1 VLPVEYSASPNA
13 RSTPSNRRWALALGA
28 IALLALIVGVAV
40 TDDYH
45 VGVFHD
51 DSMYVIL
58 ARSLATGEGYR
69 YLNLPGAPEAT
80 HFPPGYPAL
89 LALVWRVVP
98 SFPANVTAFKLLNA
112 GFLCASAVLAA
123 QLVRERLGSRSWGL
137 GLGVVTAVS
146 VPLLVLVTMV
156 LSEPLFLSLLLAS
169 LLLAE
174 RLVSGAPSVGRA
186 LGLGVLVG
194 CLSLIRT
201 HGIVLVPAL
210 VLPLLLQRRWRDAA
224 TFILTAIIVLTPWQL
239 WSSSPAGVL
248 PKPLEGNYGSY
259 IGWWV
264 RGYHEMGAS
273 MIVET
278 LRRTVPETSSMLAAL
293 FSPARGAF
301 AQAITIVALFV
312 LALAGARTL
321 RTRAPVTLLFLL
333 GYLAI
338 TLAWPFQPSRFV
350 WGVWPLLLLVIVA
363 AGWSITSAL
372 PRWPRAARALLAAL
386 LLWISA
392 GYAAYELR
400 AARGSWWASISRAG
414 DKRISAAVD
423 WTRANTS
430 PSDVVAADDEGAVF
444 LYTGRKAVPVASF
457 TTAHYLRERSA
468 ELEAREGLEPI
479 LAAYPLR
486 VVLVGSKATFDAAE
500 YLTKRPVPLLAPRGQ
515 FDGGAAFTVLP
526 Q

>member
-1 VLPVEYSASPNA
+1 MIGI
-13 RSTPSNRRWALALGA
+13 LALV
-28 IALLALIVGVAV
+28 VGVAV
-40 TDDYH
+40 TDNHH

-89 LALVWRVVP
+89 LALVWRMVP
-98 SFPANVTAFKLLNA
+98 SFPANVTVFKLLNA
-112 GFLCASAVLAA
+112 AFLCASALLVA
-123 QLVRERLGSRSWGL
+123 QLVRERLGSKAWGV
-137 GLGVVTAVS
+137 GMGVATAVS

-174 RLVSGAPSVGRA
+174 RLVAGAPSVRAA

-194 CLSLIRT
+194 CLSLVRT
-201 HGIVLVPAL
+201 HGVVLIPA
-210 VLPLLLQRRWRDAA
+210 VALPLLLQRRWRDAT
-224 TFILTAIIVLTPWQL
+224 TFVLSAIVVLTPWQV
-239 WSSSPAGVL
+239 WSSTPAGVI
-248 PKPLEGNYGSY
+248 PAPLEGNYGSY
-259 IGWWV
+259 IGWWF
-264 RGYHEMGAS
+264 RGYRAMGSS
-273 MIVET
+273 MIAET
-278 LRRTVPETSSMLAAL
+278 LRRTVPETGSMLTAL
-293 FSPARGAF
+293 FSPARGAT
-301 AQAITIVALFV
+301 AHAITLVALII
-312 LALAGARTL
+312 LALAGARAL
-321 RTRAPVTLLFLL
+321 VTRAPVTLLFLL

-338 TLAWPFQPSRFV
+338 TLVWPFQPSRFV
-350 WGVWPLLLLVIVA
+350 WGVWPLVLLVIAA
-363 AGWSITSAL
+363 AGWSITSRL
-372 PRWPRAARALLAAL
+372 PRWPGPARAMLAAL
-386 LLWISA
+386 FLWVVA

-400 AARGSWWASISRAG
+400 AARGGWWASISRAG
-414 DKRISAAVD
+414 DRRISAALD
-423 WTRANTS
+423 WTNANTS
-430 PSDVVAADDEGAVF
+430 PLDVVAADDEGAVF

-457 TTAHYLRERSA
+457 TTAHYLRERPA
-468 ELEAREGLEPI
+468 EVEAREGLEPI

-500 YLTKRPVPLLAPRGQ
+500 YLSNRPVPLLAPRGQ